1 MKISVK
7 ESIVKNLNEDVL
19 IIPVFK
25 DIQNNEALFLELDNI
40 LNKLLTQTIYENKG
54 ICEEYKFNLFYTP
67 TRIKLRRVL
76 LAGLGKIEEIDQEK
90 IRLFGGKLAGF
101 CASNSMSN
109 VAFLNFGY
117 SLKNI
122 AIDDATK
129 AFIEGFLL
137 GAYSYDELKTK
148 KKDDVKKGNNKKGDE
163 NKDTKAKI
171 ESLLIIPQV
180 SSDIN
185 LIEPVIKET
194 EILCKNVNLVR
205 DLVNKPS
212 NILTPEIYA
221 KIIKE
226 AFRNSKV
233 KVKIMEF
240 NQIKKEK
247 MGCIIGVGK
256 GSEEKPKLVL
266 LSYTPQHTPQRS
278 KKTVAFVGKGVTF
291 DSGGINLK
299 PSNYLTNM
307 KDDMAGSAAVV
318 GVIKTAAEL
327 NLPVKLIGIMPLV
340 ENMPSGSALKTG
352 DVITAANGKTIE
364 VENTD
369 AEGRLILAD
378 ALYYATKPNL
388 TFQSKPDI
396 IIDIATLTGA
406 ALVAL
411 GSKCTSIMGND
422 QELINDLI
430 KAGEETHELAWQ
442 LPLIKEYE
450 EDIKSDIADLKNLG
464 APNGEAG
471 TIIGGIFLKN
481 FVGDTTWAHL
491 DIGATVWSNKPNSY
505 NPKGATGV
513 PVRMLV
519 KWLKGI

>member
-25 DIQNNEALFLELDNI
+25 DTHNTETLFLELDNI
-40 LNKLLTQTIYENKG
+40 LNKLLTQTIYENKD
-54 ICEEYKFNLFYTP
+54 ICEEYKLNLFYTP
-67 TRIKLRRVL
+67 ARIKLRRIL
-76 LAGLGKIEEIDQEK
+76 LAGVGKIEEMDQEK
-90 IRLFGGKLAGF
+90 IRLLGGKLAGF
-101 CASNSMSN
+101 CTSNSMSN

-129 AFIEGFLL
+129 AFVEGFLL

-148 KKDDVKKGNNKKGDE
+148 KKDDEKKNK
-163 NKDTKAKI
+163 KI

-185 LIEPVIKET
+185 LIENVIKEA
-194 EILCKNVNLVR
+194 EIICRNVNLVR

-221 KIIKE
+221 KVIKE
-226 AFRNSKV
+226 TFRKTKV
-233 KVKIMEF
+233 KVKVMEF
-240 NQIKKEK
+240 DQIKKEK

-266 LSYTPQHTPQRS
+266 LAYTPQKS
-278 KKTVAFVGKGVTF
+278 KKTIALVGKGVTF

-307 KDDMAGSAAVV
+307 KDDMAGSATVA
-318 GVIKTAAEL
+318 GVIKIAAEL
-327 NLPVKLIGIMPLV
+327 KLPVKLIGIMPLV

-352 DVITAANGKTIE
+352 DVISAANGKTIE

-378 ALYYATKPNL
+378 ALHYAST
-388 TFQSKPDI
+388 SKPDY

-411 GSKCTSIMGND
+411 GSKCTSVMGND
-422 QELINDLI
+422 QDLVNNLI
-430 KAGEETHELAWQ
+430 KSGEETHELAWQ

-450 EDIKSDIADLKNLG
+450 DDIKSDIADLKNLG
-464 APNGEAG
+464 AANGEAG

-481 FVGDTTWAHL
+481 FVGENKWAHL
-491 DIGATVWSNKPNSY
+491 DIGATVWASKGNSY

-513 PVRMLV
+513 PVRMLMR
-519 KWLKGI
+519 WLKSL